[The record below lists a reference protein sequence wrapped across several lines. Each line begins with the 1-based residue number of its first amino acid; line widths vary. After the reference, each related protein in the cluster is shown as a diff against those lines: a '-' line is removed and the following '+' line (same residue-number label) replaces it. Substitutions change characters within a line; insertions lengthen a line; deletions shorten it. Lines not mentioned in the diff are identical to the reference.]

1 MLELL
6 NTLDVGTIMDRGAEA
21 VPEKVAVIEGD
32 TRKTYRELN
41 DAVNALAGG
50 LSELGFRKGDRV
62 SIYMK
67 NSVELITA
75 FYALQKL
82 GVIVAWIN
90 PNYRAAESNFVL
102 QNSRSKGV
110 FVFREWGGFDY
121 VDALLSS
128 RGELPSLETII
139 VAGDPVEGEGVYSF
153 QDLVQKGRSKSFAT
167 PEIDPK
173 EDLSMF
179 IYTSGTTGK
188 PKGAMITHY
197 AACRAAYE
205 YAQGLQATAE
215 DIFIGVLP
223 MCHSYGCGA
232 TLIQPFFLHSTLVTM
247 EQFKPDKAMEIIEKE
262 KVTLQLSA
270 PVNYILELNHP
281 AREKYDLS
289 SLRAGL
295 IAGQMA
301 PEGLITRVQKEM
313 GAYITSF
320 WGASEV
326 GPGVGTMCP
335 WGSPLEIR
343 EAYVGKA
350 VPETEVRI
358 VDPENH
364 REKPDGEIGEV
375 TLRGWHMMKGYW
387 ENPEETRNQI
397 IDGWLYTGDLGCKE
411 AGGYIKIY
419 GRNKDL
425 INRGGFKIIPSELE
439 SELAGHPQI
448 QEVCVVATPNPVL
461 GENICVCVIPNNGK
475 EITLNDLREFLRG
488 RVGGHKLPDELCVME
503 NFPRV
508 SGGIKIKKF
517 GEGGLADLA
526 QKDPNRQSVR
536 K

>member
-1 MLELL
+1 LL
-6 NTLDVGTIMDRGAEA
+6 KALDNLNVGMIMERGAQA
-21 VPEKVAVIEGD
+21 APDKVAVIEGD
-32 TRKTYRELN
+32 TRKTYKELN
-41 DAVNALAGG
+41 DATNALAAG
-50 LSELGFRKGDRV
+50 LSKLGFQKGDRV
-62 SIYMK
+62 AIYMK
-67 NSVELITA
+67 NSIEFITA

-90 PNYRAAESNFVL
+90 PNYRASESNFVL
-102 QNSRSKGV
+102 RNSRSKGV
-110 FVFREWGGFDY
+110 FVFGEWGGFDY
-121 VDALLSS
+121 VEALLSS
-128 RGELPSLETII
+128 KGELPDLETII
-139 VAGDPVEGEGVYSF
+139 VAGDPGEGEGLYSF
-153 QDLVQKGRSKSFAT
+153 QELLQNGNAKGFSS
-167 PEIDPK
+167 PQIDPK

-188 PKGAMITHY
+188 PKGAMISHY

-205 YAQGLQATAE
+205 YSQGLQATAE

-232 TLIQPFFLHSTLVTM
+232 TLIQPFFLQSTLVTM
-247 EQFKPDKAMEIIEKE
+247 EQFKPEKAMQVIEKE
-262 KVTLQLSA
+262 KVTIQLSA

-301 PEGLITRVQKEM
+301 PDGLITRVEKEM
-313 GAYITSF
+313 GVYITSF

-335 WGSPLEIR
+335 YGSPLEIR

-350 VPETEVRI
+350 VPDTEVRI
-358 VDPENH
+358 VDPETH
-364 REKPDGEIGEV
+364 EDMPDGEIGE
-375 TLRGWHMMKGYW
+375 LILQGWHKMKGYW
-387 ENPEETRNQI
+387 ENPEETQKQI

-411 AGGYIKIY
+411 DGGYIKIY

-439 SELAGHPQI
+439 SDLAGHPEI

-461 GENICVCVIPNNGK
+461 GENICVCVIPNDGREVTLK
-475 EITLNDLREFLRG
+475 ELREFLNG
-488 RVGGHKLPDELCVME
+488 KVGGHKLPDELCVME

-517 GEGGLADLA
+517 GDGGLADLA
-526 QKDPNRQSVR
+526 RKDPNRQSVR